1 MKQRVRHLLSVLL
14 VCAMVLSLLPI
25 SVLAEELETPLTTV
39 TEPAK
44 TPEVEGEPK
53 EEFEPEPQPA
63 TIIYVKQG
71 ENGPVLAKDDTGTGS
86 NDNPYA
92 SLAKA
97 VEVINSNKAEKNFII
112 DVQSD
117 LTAIECARITDK
129 NVTIHGNGYTITRG
143 DEFKTISDNG
153 RSWYNPAIIEVT
165 TPEEQGASLT
175 LENIV
180 LDDAKKYEGT
190 VFAQA
195 DKSDNTLKVQDAIVA
210 AYGTGNATAEITLG
224 EGAVLKN
231 FGGMSAVREIGRAH
245 V

>member
-195 DKSDNTLKVQDAIVA
+195 DKSDTIP
-210 AYGTGNATAEITLG
+210 
-224 EGAVLKN
+224 
-231 FGGMSAVREIGRAH
+231 
-245 V
+245 